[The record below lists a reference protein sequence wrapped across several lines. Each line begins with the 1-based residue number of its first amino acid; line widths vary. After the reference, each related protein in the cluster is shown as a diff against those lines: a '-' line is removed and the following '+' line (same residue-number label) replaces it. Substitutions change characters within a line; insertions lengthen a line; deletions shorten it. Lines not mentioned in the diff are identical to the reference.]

1 MLHIRKRG
9 VLYFHVLSVL
19 DSIKIL
25 AQLSSLLFIF
35 YFWLSQFFVNIWVLF
50 FINLKNS
57 LKGVLQLFCL
67 SFSTFSF
74 NCGCCTGLNT
84 IIKFPHALANLFQ
97 IFHLQNCSSYH
108 HALLFVLTHF
118 SLPCFLLGLVCGGHK
133 FPSLGGKC

>member
-1 MLHIRKRG
+1 MKRGKLSKQNVQSEEKGTRKWNVLDQDIGRSMLHVRQRG
-9 VLYFHVLSVL
+9 VLYFHMLSVL

-84 IIKFPHALANLFQ
+84 IIKFPHALANLLQ
-97 IFHLQNCSSYH
+97 IFHLKN
-108 HALLFVLTHF
+108 
-118 SLPCFLLGLVCGGHK
+118 
-133 FPSLGGKC
+133 